1 MKHVALGVLAA
12 GAILLAA
19 APAFAND
26 PPTGAELADAPL
38 LEAAPGVW
46 TERPT
51 VRDFMEAFPRRAL
64 ETGVSGEVSLECLVG
79 ADHRLRC
86 LVREES
92 VPHRGFG
99 EAALELSEKLR
110 ITETLPNGQETAG
123 GRLYWDVSFA
133 TTGRAA
139 ITGEIALNG
148 AEAYPVPASG
158 SDIR

>member
-1 MKHVALGVLAA
+1 MKRFALVVLV

-19 APAFAND
+19 APAFAKD
-26 PPTGAELADAPL
+26 PPTGAELANAPL

-51 VRDFMEAFPRRAL
+51 VREFMEVFPRRAL
-64 ETGVSGEVSLECLVG
+64 ETGVSGDVSLECLVR
-79 ADHRLRC
+79 ADHSLNC

-92 VPHRGFG
+92 VPNRGFG

-110 ITETLPNGQETAG
+110 ITHTLPNGQQTAG
-123 GRLYWDVSFA
+123 GRLFWDVTFA